1 MLHYIAN
8 EKSISVKHVS
18 GKTLEYSF
26 IYNCNLASNAD
37 QDTYLSVFFCLLLW
51 LVSITP

>member
-8 EKSISVKHVS
+8 EKNMSVKCIS

-26 IYNCNLASNAD
+26 IYNCNLASNAE
-37 QDTYLSVFFCLLLW
+37 QDTYLSVFFCCL
-51 LVSITP
+51 P

>member
-8 EKSISVKHVS
+8 EKNISVKHVS

-26 IYNCNLASNAD
+26 IYNCNLASSAD
-37 QDTYLSVFFCLLLW
+37 PDTYLSVFFCLLLW
-51 LVSITP
+51 LVSIIP